1 MFQATQG
8 RYGAYL
14 RQITMDSFQQMQLL
28 SVMLI
33 LVLALAQFTCTL
45 LAATAERLA
54 SLTAQKFAQ
63 IFTVC
68 KATQWMLE

>member
-1 MFQATQG
+1 
-8 RYGAYL
+8 
-14 RQITMDSFQQMQLL
+14 MQLL

-45 LAATAERLA
+45 LAAMAERLA
-54 SLTAQKFAQ
+54 SLTVQKFAP

-68 KATQWMLE
+68 KAIQWMLE